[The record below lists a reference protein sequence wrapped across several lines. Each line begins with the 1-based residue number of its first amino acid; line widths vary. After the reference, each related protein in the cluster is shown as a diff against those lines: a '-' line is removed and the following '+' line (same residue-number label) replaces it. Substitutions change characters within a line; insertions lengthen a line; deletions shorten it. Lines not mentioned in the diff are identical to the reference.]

1 MAKKLSWFPLYGNI
15 QGAVEEMRPDNVG
28 KAVLAALRYFNEG
41 ETPKAGTMDSEASF
55 LFRVLKKDIAK
66 AESNYQTVSE
76 KKSAAAR
83 ARWEKERNKKNTSV

>member
-41 ETPKAGTMDSEASF
+41 EEPKRGTMDAETGF
-55 LFRVLKKDIAK
+55 LLQIIARLP
-66 AESNYQTVSE
+66 V
-76 KKSAAAR
+76 
-83 ARWEKERNKKNTSV
+83 